1 MNEKG
6 CKQYGIKC
14 DGKNKSVKF
23 NKEKIKFIDS
33 KRPPILL
40 RKPNIITSNFWTNF
54 KATEMYNG
62 EHFNDWERAKNSFL
76 SKTSKHKEIFT
87 SGDLPKYYRA
97 ESKYLTLKPANE
109 GFFPIELIKSKFNGT
124 IRLPLNDK
132 NIKDNSIKNK
142 VDDKKVEGN

>member
-23 NKEKIKFIDS
+23 NKEKIKFI
-33 KRPPILL
+33 
-40 RKPNIITSNFWTNF
+40 
-54 KATEMYNG
+54 